1 MHSLSLVAVSE
12 GYSLAVAHELLTVV
26 TSRVAEYGFESTGS
40 IVVVQ
45 GSSCFVACGI
55 FYMPGIQP
63 VSPALAGGSLPLSHQ
78 ESPIHGNMIF

>member
-45 GSSCFVACGI
+45 GSSCFVASNTTVQKNQFFGA
-55 FYMPGIQP
+55 Q
-63 VSPALAGGSLPLSHQ
+63 LSL
-78 ESPIHGNMIF
+78 